1 MLSPFASPPRG
12 LHCRAMSKG
21 CILSEIPFPASFLWL
36 LWSLGS
42 SLATYLCYLER
53 LLFRHTLAQKAH
65 DFTSGL
71 TFRRAFPSR
80 CNNAHARPQ
89 SLISSEQAGVWPLPV
104 PGWAPGLPSGS
115 AELYLAALM
124 DLPGLR
130 AVRTRGVFLLG
141 FLPHNHCKKIRCVG
155 KVGGTLKYGLL
166 NHFTVYIA
174 DIGERVSE

>member
-1 MLSPFASPPRG
+1 
-12 LHCRAMSKG
+12 MSKG
-21 CILSEIPFPASFLWL
+21 CILGEIPFPASFPRL

-53 LLFRHTLAQKAH
+53 LLFGHTLAQKAH

-71 TFRRAFPSR
+71 TLWRAFPSR
-80 CNNAHARPQ
+80 CNNVHARPQ
-89 SLISSEQAGVWPLPV
+89 SLMSGEQAGVWPLLV
-104 PGWAPGLPSGS
+104 PGWEPWLPSGS
-115 AELYLAALM
+115 AELYPAALI
-124 DLPGLR
+124 DLPGVR

-141 FLPHNHCKKIRCVG
+141 FPPHNHCKKICCAG

-174 DIGERVSE
+174 NIGTTL